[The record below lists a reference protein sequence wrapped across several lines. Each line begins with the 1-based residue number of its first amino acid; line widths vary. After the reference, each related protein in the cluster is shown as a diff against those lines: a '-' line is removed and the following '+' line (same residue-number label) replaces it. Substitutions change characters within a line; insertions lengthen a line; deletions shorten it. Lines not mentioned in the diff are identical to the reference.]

1 MTIFMLVW
9 VDGPLGGMLNPGP
22 KPSFALHVGMV
33 REEAAQFLGQEV
45 LPESFRVWLED
56 VVEDAPGGN
65 PHQGGGASRSR
76 EVLEATVTGVGER
89 ARFRQE
95 RHGVGKA
102 FAYGHNIAALEGQ
115 GHQ

>member
-76 EVLEATVTGVGER
+76 EVL
-89 ARFRQE
+89 
-95 RHGVGKA
+95 
-102 FAYGHNIAALEGQ
+102 
-115 GHQ
+115 